1 MLFIV
6 EEAKCSSSSPPPRSC
21 SRPSCSFSNGAIT
34 AKEPPFPPA
43 RWSPPTNLEQPC
55 PVLFST
61 RYGLKGKPDAIL
73 RTPNGLAPIER
84 KHSRAPRRPHDSDV
98 IQAAAY
104 CLLIEDNYG
113 ETPLFMRIH
122 YADTWFDVPFT
133 DKHRQWV
140 LQVSERLRAA
150 RTKDNCGRSHS
161 MPAKCRSCAQR
172 PNCNQAL

>member
-1 MLFIV
+1 VLLLVTAAALLLAALALFLKRRYHRQRAALHTGTLV
-6 EEAKCSSSSPPPRSC
+6 SSD
-21 SRPSCSFSNGAIT
+21 
-34 AKEPPFPPA
+34 
-43 RWSPPTNLEQPC
+43 NLEQPC

-113 ETPLFMRIH
+113 ETPLFMRID
-122 YADTWFDVPFT
+122 YSGTWFDVPFT
-133 DKHRQWV
+133 EKHRQWV
-140 LQVSERLRAA
+140 FEVSECLRAA
-150 RTKDNCGRSHS
+150 RTKDTCSRSHN

>member
-1 MLFIV
+1 MLLLVTAAALLLAALALFLKRRYHRRRAALPTGTLV
-6 EEAKCSSSSPPPRSC
+6 SSD
-21 SRPSCSFSNGAIT
+21 
-34 AKEPPFPPA
+34 
-43 RWSPPTNLEQPC
+43 NLEQPC
-55 PVLFST
+55 PVLFSK

-73 RTPNGLAPIER
+73 RTPTGLAPIER
-84 KHSRAPRRPHDSDV
+84 KRSSSPRRPHDSDV

-113 ETPLFMRIH
+113 ETPLFMRID
-122 YADTWFDVPFT
+122 YSGTWFDVPFT
-133 DKHRQWV
+133 EKHRQWV

-150 RTKDNCGRSHS
+150 RTKDTCSRSHN

>member
-1 MLFIV
+1 LLLIVTAAALVLAALALFLKRRHHRQR
-6 EEAKCSSSSPPPRSC
+6 A
-21 SRPSCSFSNGAIT
+21 AL
-34 AKEPPFPPA
+34 
-43 RWSPPTNLEQPC
+43 PTGTLVAADNLEQPC
-55 PVLFST
+55 PVLFSK

-73 RTPNGLAPIER
+73 RTPTGLAPIER
-84 KHSRAPRRPHDSDV
+84 KRSRSPRRPHDSDV

-133 DKHRQWV
+133 DQHRQWV

-150 RTKDNCGRSHS
+150 RTRDTCGRSHN

>member
-1 MLFIV
+1 MLLLVTAAALLLAALALFLKRRYHRQRAALPTGTLV
-6 EEAKCSSSSPPPRSC
+6 SSD
-21 SRPSCSFSNGAIT
+21 
-34 AKEPPFPPA
+34 
-43 RWSPPTNLEQPC
+43 NLEQPC

-113 ETPLFMRIH
+113 ETPLFMRID
-122 YADTWFDVPFT
+122 YSGTWFDVPFT
-133 DKHRQWV
+133 EKHRQWV

-150 RTKDNCGRSHS
+150 RSKDACSRSHN